1 MTDRELPN
9 DALIEIA
16 VIGSIIMY
24 PHKYNDIS
32 KYIVSDKVWYEPKC
46 KILWN
51 ILSAMIKRREHID

>member
-1 MTDRELPN
+1 MTERELPN

-16 VIGSIIMY
+16 VIGSIIRY
-24 PHKYNDIS
+24 PNKYNDIS

-51 ILSAMIKRREHID
+51 ILLHDL